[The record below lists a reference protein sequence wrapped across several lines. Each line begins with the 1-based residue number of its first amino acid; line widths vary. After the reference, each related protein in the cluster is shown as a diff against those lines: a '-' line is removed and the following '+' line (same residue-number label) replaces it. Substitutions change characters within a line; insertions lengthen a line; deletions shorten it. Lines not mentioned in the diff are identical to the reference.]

1 MRVTPAC
8 VAVSLLL
15 TGQPAAAQTPA
26 PPAAQ
31 TTPTISAQ
39 AYYEFMLARRLEAD
53 GDTAGAVA
61 ALERAQTLDPHSA
74 ELLAERAALH
84 ARQNEGEEARAAAER
99 ALAIEPDNI
108 EAHRILGL
116 VYSAWSDGAG
126 TPPAGSTP
134 ASLRASAIEHLK
146 AIRNSP
152 LMSTDLSLQIAYGRL
167 LLRSGQTDDATAV
180 LEAVASQAPYV
191 AEPFVLLAEAR
202 TSQGRMFEA
211 AQALAQA
218 ADINPRYYVSLGEL
232 YERLGRWAAAAGAY
246 GQAVEG
252 VRSPSRDLRLR
263 HVTALLNVPGGVGAS
278 RAKDTIVELLK
289 TNPDDA
295 RLLYLLSTASRQLQ
309 DPKAAEEAAR
319 KMLAIDPTSVSG
331 LNALARAMS
340 DQYQYRKVIELM
352 TPFSKDVAARA
363 KGRESEAATALAQLG
378 LAHQQLGEYDAAIA
392 VFTSAKQLAPED
404 STFDLYLAQAFLSA
418 RQFDRAIAVTGAAIT
433 RSPEDERLIRL
444 RSQAL
449 ARTGRASE
457 AISFLEGAIKSESRS
472 PQLALA
478 LAEAYAA
485 EKRYDDAIK
494 VVQQAETAFGED
506 DMFTVRLASLYE
518 EAGRLADAER
528 ELRAM
533 IERDPLDA
541 TALNFL
547 GYILADRTDRHAEAI
562 ELIERALRVE
572 PDNPSYL
579 DSLGWAL
586 FKQGKQAEAAAPLG
600 RAAAALPA
608 NSVIQDHHG
617 DVLARQGKW
626 AEAVAAWQRAL
637 AGDGE
642 SIDRDAIAKKIQDA
656 KRRR

>member
-1 MRVTPAC
+1 MA
-8 VAVSLLL
+8 VALLL
-15 TGQPAAAQTPA
+15 TGQPAAAQPPA
-26 PPAAQ
+26 PGASRASS
-31 TTPTISAQ
+31 TISAQ

-61 ALERAQTLDPHSA
+61 ALERALVLDPNSA

-84 ARQNEGEEARAAAER
+84 ARQNEGESAKAAAER
-99 ALAIEPDNI
+99 ALALESDNV

-116 VYSAWSDGAG
+116 VYSAWADGAG

-134 ASLRASAIEHLK
+134 ASLRAKAIEHLT
-146 AIRNSP
+146 AIRSSP
-152 LMSTDLSLQIAYGRL
+152 LMSTDLSLQIAFGRL
-167 LLRSGQTDDATAV
+167 LLRSGQTDEAIAV
-180 LEAVASQAPYV
+180 LEGVASQAPYV

-211 AQALAQA
+211 AEALAQA
-218 ADINPRYYVSLGEL
+218 AGINPRYYVALGEL

-263 HVTALLNVPGGVGAS
+263 HVAALLNVPGGVGAS
-278 RAKDTIVELLK
+278 RAKDAIVELLK
-289 TNPDDA
+289 TNPDDT

-309 DPKAAEEAAR
+309 DPIGAEEAAR
-319 KMLAIDPTSVSG
+319 KILSVDPTSLAG
-331 LNALARAMS
+331 LNALARTMS
-340 DQYQYRKVIELM
+340 DQYQYRKVVELM
-352 TPFSKDVAARA
+352 TPFAKDVAARA
-363 KGRESEAATALAQLG
+363 KGREGEAATALAQLG

-392 VFTSAKQLAPED
+392 VFTSAKQLSPED
-404 STFDLYLAQAFLSA
+404 STFDVYLAQALISA
-418 RQFDRAIAVTGAAIT
+418 RQFDRAIAVAGAALA
-433 RSPEDERLIRL
+433 RAPEDERLIRL

-449 ARTGRASE
+449 ARAGRASE
-457 AISFLEGAIKSESRS
+457 AIGFLEGAIKSESRS

-478 LAEAYAA
+478 LADAYAV
-485 EKRYDDAIK
+485 EKRFDDALK

-506 DMFTVRLASLYE
+506 DTFTLRLAGLYE

-528 ELRAM
+528 ELRTM

-547 GYILADRTDRHAEAI
+547 GYILADRTDRHAEAVDF
-562 ELIERALRVE
+562 IERALRVE

-586 FKQGKQAEAAAPLG
+586 FKQGKAADAAAPLG

-626 AEAVAAWQRAL
+626 AEAAAAWQRAL

-642 SIDRDAIAKKIQDA
+642 SIDRDAIAKKLQDA